1 MAKFK
6 LKKPSKRT
14 PARLR
19 YKIQKKVAE
28 HNRKQKKEAKK
39 NPKSKKPKVIQVPN
53 GCPFKEDI
61 LKEVEAIK
69 KHKEEER
76 QKRKELAKLEKQK
89 KMEEK
94 KNSNMSMDSLVAN
107 AQTRGKVHDA
117 LKGAGTVSDDVQF
130 GKDKTQENSLKT
142 YYREFKKVI
151 SEAEV
156 ILEVVDA
163 RDPLGTRCIQV
174 EEAVREA
181 GKRLVVVLNKADL
194 VPRQNLTAWLQY
206 LRHSA
211 PAVPFKAS
219 TQDQQHNLGRK
230 KMKHVV
236 KEKEMKVKADLV
248 PRQNLTA
255 WLQYLRRSAP
265 AVPFK
270 ASTQDQQHNL
280 GRKKMK
286 HVVKEKEMK
295 GSACVGAELLMNIL
309 GNYCRN
315 KGIKTSLTVG
325 IVGLPNVGKSSIINS
340 LNRSKACNV
349 GSTPGVTKQMQT
361 VQLDSKI
368 KLLDSPG
375 IVFHSGSDSDASVAL
390 KNAIRVGSLK
400 DPITPAT
407 AILQRANTHT
417 LVELY
422 EIPEFT
428 TPQQFFAC
436 LASRMGRFK
445 KGGVPDQEAAARIL
459 LNDWN
464 TGKVRYFTEP
474 PETPASDIHVD
485 AKIVTS
491 IAAEFDINSFEAME
505 TEAISQLD
513 QGSSIEPVKVTNL
526 FYEIFCR
533 IDPSDIHV
541 DAKIVT
547 SIAAEFDI
555 NSFEAMET
563 EAISQLDQ
571 GSSIQPVKD
580 LAKFKPPETPASDI
594 HVDAKIVTSIAA
606 EFDINSFEAM
616 ETEAISQLD
625 QGSSIEPV
633 KFVTYTKDTRTKI
646 KALLQV
652 QARAICMTSKAQP
665 CAGMSQ
671 RAHHALAANVL

>member
-19 YKIQKKVAE
+19 YKIQKKVAD

-76 QKRKELAKLEKQK
+76 IKKKELAKLEKQRK
-89 KMEEK
+89 IEEK
-94 KNSNMSMDSLVAN
+94 KNSNISMNSLVAN

-117 LKGAGTVSDDVQF
+117 LKGGSSVSDEVQF

-194 VPRQNLTAWLQY
+194 VPR
-206 LRHSA
+206 H
-211 PAVPFKAS
+211 
-219 TQDQQHNLGRK
+219 
-230 KMKHVV
+230 
-236 KEKEMKVKADLV
+236 
-248 PRQNLTA
+248 NLTA
-255 WLQYLRRSAP
+255 WLQYLRRSGP

-295 GSACVGAELLMNIL
+295 GSACVGAELLMSIL

-375 IVFHSGSDSDASVAL
+375 VVFQSGSAGAGDDAAAAL
-390 KNAIRVGSLK
+390 KNALRVASLR
-400 DPITPAT
+400 DPLTPAA

-422 EIPEFT
+422 EIPEFN

-474 PETPASDIHVD
+474 PETSSSAVHVD
-485 AKIVTS
+485 ARIVTS

-513 QGSSIEPVKVTNL
+513 QGSSIEPIKITSTGPVNLQNDEMQVDEDSSPLLPSALKITRNTDKTKRTQDKTKQDPEMNIEGNTKQNKLRKMQFKKDKKKKARNEKQAVNLAGVLENVTL
-526 FYEIFCR
+526 
-533 IDPSDIHV
+533 
-541 DAKIVT
+541 T
-547 SIAAEFDI
+547 SYK
-555 NSFEAMET
+555 
-563 EAISQLDQ
+563 
-571 GSSIQPVKD
+571 KD
-580 LAKFKPPETPASDI
+580 DYDFKEDFS
-594 HVDAKIVTSIAA
+594 
-606 EFDINSFEAM
+606 
-616 ETEAISQLD
+616 L
-625 QGSSIEPV
+625 
-633 KFVTYTKDTRTKI
+633 
-646 KALLQV
+646 
-652 QARAICMTSKAQP
+652 
-665 CAGMSQ
+665 
-671 RAHHALAANVL
+671 